1 MSRSISRKAFK
12 ALETLLF
19 GLVFICLLMAWTV
32 PARAGWQRDMVL
44 GNPGPAQ
51 PSAPVYT
58 GPTAEQIVAQQAAQ
72 QAAQEAAAREAQRQA
87 TIRQAHAANDAGLSF
102 WKRHEWGAAVEQFRQ
117 ALAKSPGDK
126 VIQSNLTK
134 ATEQLRQEQWQET
147 RKQEDSNMASQMSA
161 TLQQLTA
168 GMPDFDGHNAG
179 PAPATGTS
187 AALDFMPAG
196 NTAPS
201 RAIDGQTNGRVVQ
214 SQPTS
219 WQDPNVVDLR
229 GTTKTSVD
237 PTTVNGKTAPTPA
250 NANGLNFMPANNN
263 TTSVAQNQAPIGDPN
278 VVDLRGTSKTSVDP
292 AAMKNTGFA
301 QPADFR
307 KNAPPPPGPNV
318 QLPQNQDIELL
329 GRPPSKP
336 KGAWPGEE
344 RPANQP
350 KLLNPLDKEKETQEL
365 ANAIFESPAM
375 EDLMLKKIQED
386 AIAYLNQ
393 PNSAAPKTQ
402 PPAPASPAN
411 GLPLEKSAGPH
422 N

>member
-1 MSRSISRKAFK
+1 
-12 ALETLLF
+12 
-19 GLVFICLLMAWTV
+19 
-32 PARAGWQRDMVL
+32 MVL
-44 GNPGPAQ
+44 GNPAPAQ

-58 GPTAEQIVAQQAAQ
+58 GPTAEQIAAQQAAQ

-126 VIQSNLTK
+126 VIQSNLAK
-134 ATEQLRQEQWQET
+134 ATEQLRAEQAQET

-168 GMPDFDGHNAG
+168 GMPDFDGHNSG
-179 PAPATGTS
+179 SVPAPGS
-187 AALDFMPAG
+187 GAALDFMPAG
-196 NTAPS
+196 NTAPPA
-201 RAIDGQTNGRVVQ
+201 RAIGEQTNGGAAQ
-214 SQPTS
+214 SQPAP

-237 PTTVNGKTAPTPA
+237 P
-250 NANGLNFMPANNN
+250 
-263 TTSVAQNQAPIGDPN
+263 
-278 VVDLRGTSKTSVDP
+278 
-292 AAMKNTGFA
+292 AAMKNIASA
-301 QPADFR
+301 QPAGFR
-307 KNAPPPPGPNV
+307 KNAPPPPSPNV
-318 QLPQNQDIELL
+318 QLPQNQDMEFL
-329 GRPPSKP
+329 GAPPSKP
-336 KGAWPGEE
+336 KSAWPGEQ

-350 KLLNPLDKEKETQEL
+350 KLVNPLDKEKETQEL

-375 EDLMLKKIQED
+375 EDLMLKEIQEG
-386 AIAYLNQ
+386 AIAGLNQ
-393 PNSAAPKTQ
+393 PKSAAPSTQ
-402 PPAPASPAN
+402 PAAPAKAAN

>member
-219 WQDPNVVDLR
+219 WQEPN
-229 GTTKTSVD
+229 
-237 PTTVNGKTAPTPA
+237 AA
-250 NANGLNFMPANNN
+250 
-263 TTSVAQNQAPIGDPN
+263 
-278 VVDLRGTSKTSVDP
+278 DLRGTSKTSVDP